1 MSPVAT
7 RAALHAD
14 RRAGV
19 MPRHISALV
28 LLTSRVCFGHGKENT
43 GQMVG
48 HTRILGEKASGHPF
62 VQ

>member
-7 RAALHAD
+7 RTALPAD

-19 MPRHISALV
+19 MPRQDTLV
-28 LLTSRVCFGHGKENT
+28 RLTSSVCFGHGKEKA

-48 HTRILGEKASGHPF
+48 HTRILVEKASGHPF
-62 VQ
+62 VW